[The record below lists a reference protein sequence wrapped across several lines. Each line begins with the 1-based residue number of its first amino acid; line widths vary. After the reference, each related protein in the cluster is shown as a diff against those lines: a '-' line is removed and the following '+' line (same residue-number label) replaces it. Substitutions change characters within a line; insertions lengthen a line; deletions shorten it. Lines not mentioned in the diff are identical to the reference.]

1 LPRRKADI
9 RAPFTRPTQ
18 RDQQGT
24 ISAFYSTNMAEDS
37 YQTLLT
43 ILRDRDVPYDRDAI
57 KAAFNDSDS
66 QTAIKVWIEEY
77 LTPETLL
84 TRDEA
89 TL

>member
-1 LPRRKADI
+1 
-9 RAPFTRPTQ
+9 
-18 RDQQGT
+18 
-24 ISAFYSTNMAEDS
+24 MAEES

-57 KAAFNDSDS
+57 KAAFNDPES
-66 QTAIKVWIEEY
+66 QTAMQAWMQEY